1 MKKVSIMNAFGVIS
15 SGGNPAG
22 VVYNQNDL
30 SKDEK
35 QFIAKEVNVSETVF
49 INKINDI
56 EFEVEFY
63 TPNKEVDLC
72 GHGTIAAFQY
82 LINKNII
89 SKGTYYQITKAG
101 KLEMHIDNDKRIYM
115 EQKKPEFYEIIE
127 DRDLIAKSLNIT
139 KDDLID
145 YLPIEIVST
154 GLKDILIG
162 VKNNK
167 ILNNIKPD
175 FSLIY
180 NISKENE
187 VVGYHIYSLEKNGN
201 ETANCRNFAPF
212 YEIDEESATGT
223 SSGALAS
230 FLFKYNILKENE
242 YNDISFL
249 QGEAMN
255 ELSKIN
261 VELSV
266 KNNKIEK
273 VYVGGNAT
281 FDKEINMIINKK
293 QKEKYEKDNY

>member
-1 MKKVSIMNAFGVIS
+1 MEKVSIMNAFGVAS
-15 SGGNPAG
+15 TGGNPAG
-22 VVYNQNDL
+22 VVYNQRDL

-89 SKGTYYQITKAG
+89 SAGTHYQITKAG
-101 KLEMHIDNDKRIYM
+101 KLEIHIDNNKIYM
-115 EQKKPEFYEIIE
+115 EQRKPEFYNVIE

-139 KDDLID
+139 EDDLID
-145 YLPIEIVST
+145 YLPIQIVST

-167 ILNNIKPD
+167 ILNNMKPD

-180 NISKENE
+180 KISKENE
-187 VVGYHIYSLEKNGN
+187 VVGYHVYSLEKNGN
-201 ETANCRNFAPF
+201 ETANCRNFAPY
-212 YEIDEESATGT
+212 YEINEESATGT

-242 YNDISFL
+242 YKKISFL

-255 ELSKIN
+255 KLSKIN

-266 KNNKIEK
+266 KNDIIDK

-281 FDKEINMIINKK
+281 FDKEIDVGIH
-293 QKEKYEKDNY
+293 

>member
-1 MKKVSIMNAFGVIS
+1 MIKVSIMNAFGVIS
-15 SGGNPAG
+15 TGGNPAG
-22 VVYNQNDL
+22 VVYNQRDL

-72 GHGTIAAFQY
+72 GHGTIAAFQF
-82 LINKNII
+82 LVNENII
-89 SKGTYYQITKAG
+89 STGTYYQITKAG
-101 KLEMHIDNDKRIYM
+101 KLEILINKNKKIYM
-115 EQKKPEFYEIIE
+115 EQKKPEFYEVIE
-127 DRDLIAKSLNIT
+127 NQDLIAKSLNIT
-139 KDDLID
+139 EDDLIE
-145 YLPIEIVST
+145 YLPIQIVST

-162 VKNNK
+162 VKNNE
-167 ILNNIKPD
+167 ILNNMKPD

-187 VVGYHIYSLEKNGN
+187 VVGYHVYSLEKNEN
-201 ETANCRNFAPF
+201 ETANCRNFAPY
-212 YEIDEESATGT
+212 YEIDEECATGT

-230 FLFKYNILKENE
+230 FFFKYNILKEDE
-242 YNDISFL
+242 YKKISFL
-249 QGEAMN
+249 QGEAMSK
-255 ELSKIN
+255 LSKIN

-266 KNNKIEK
+266 KNDIIER

-281 FDKEINMIINKK
+281 FDKEINVIIK
-293 QKEKYEKDNY
+293 